1 MKELRDSQEGKELG
15 LIGVFET
22 SSEGRNPAQPNCFL
36 FPLNN
41 GGWRV
46 FRFSPGIS
54 EANTWSQDGQGWT
67 TCYFNHLPDL
77 AAAAKLRGGMEDP
90 DKVGFTFKTPDDAA
104 KSPRCWDRRTFQST
118 PCSPTARPSSK
129 THKDGRLVMEI
140 ERKKGDADSRSL
152 RVGWRRRPNGSA
164 SST

>member
-36 FPLNN
+36 FPLTN

-90 DKVGFTFKTPDDAA
+90 DKAGFTFQTPEDAIEVA
-104 KSPRCWDRRTFQST
+104 KMLGARTYPST
-118 PCSPTARPSSK
+118 PCSPTAR
-129 THKDGRLVMEI
+129 RY
-140 ERKKGDADSRSL
+140 
-152 RVGWRRRPNGSA
+152 
-164 SST
+164 